1 MTTRRRIWRA
11 ALLGSTLGGAATFG
25 ATPVP
30 AAEAPGAAQLLDPAY
45 MAANICAPIPTRR
58 TELYKPG
65 YQLAAAQAGAAAAA
79 AAAEAADRG
88 PVLHDN
94 LGTLSYA
101 VATRAPEAQRYFD
114 QGLRLAFAFNHAEAR
129 RAFRQAQAI
138 DPTCAMCYWGEAYVL
153 GPNINYPM
161 MPDAVAP
168 AFAAVAQA
176 VALKDGASE
185 RERALIEA
193 MAKRYAADPD
203 ADRKALEA
211 AYADAMAAVSERY
224 PDDDE
229 IQVLFADALMN
240 LQPWDYWA
248 PDRKTPKGRAA
259 EQVAALERVL
269 ERNPDHPGAIHLYI
283 HTVEA
288 STTPERAE
296 AHADRLGALMP
307 GAGHLVHMPA
317 HIYYR
322 VGRYLDSLKA
332 NIKAA
337 KADEALFAQVED
349 QSIYRHGLYPHN
361 VHFVLVSAQMA
372 GDGAN
377 AVSAAEKLGQVVSD
391 DMAKQVGWVEA
402 IKTAPYFAHAQFS
415 APETVLA
422 LPDPGG
428 DFPFVQGSWRYARAM
443 AQVRA
448 GDLQAAAEEGKLLG
462 DLAETADLS
471 RLEAWY
477 VPAKEVLAIAGKVVD
492 GQVARAG
499 GDHARA
505 EAPLREAA
513 ALQDGLPYMEPPFWY
528 YPVRQTLGAAL
539 LEAGKAEDAAQ
550 AFQQALMAAPN
561 NAYAL
566 YGLVQAQEAMGDTA
580 GAAATQTLFEK
591 AWAGGA
597 ELPSLAGL

>member
-1 MTTRRRIWRA
+1 MTRRWRFCRA
-11 ALLGSTLGGAATFG
+11 VLLGSTLAGAATSG
-25 ATPVP
+25 ATPAP
-30 AAEAPGAAQLLDPAY
+30 AAEAAGAAQLLDPAY
-45 MAANICAPIPTRR
+45 MAANICAPIPARR

-65 YQLAAAQAGAAAAA
+65 YQLAVAQAGSAAVATAV
-79 AAAEAADRG
+79 AADKS
-88 PVLHDN
+88 PVLYDD
-94 LGTLSYA
+94 LGTLSYP

-129 RAFRQAQAI
+129 RAFRRAQAI

-193 MAKRYAADPD
+193 MAARYAADPA

-211 AYADAMAAVSERY
+211 AYADAMAEVAERH
-224 PDDDE
+224 PEDDQV
-229 IQVLFADALMN
+229 QVLFADALMN

-248 PDRKTPKGRAA
+248 PDRRTPKGRTA
-259 EQVAALERVL
+259 EQLAALERVL
-269 ERNPDHPGAIHLYI
+269 ERNSEHPGAIHLYI

-288 STTPERAE
+288 STSPERAE
-296 AHADRLGALMP
+296 GHADRLGTLMP
-307 GAGHLVHMPA
+307 GAGHPVHMPA

-337 KADEALFAQVED
+337 AADEALFAQVQD

-422 LPDPGG
+422 LPDPGD

-443 AQVRA
+443 ARIRA
-448 GDLQAAAEEGKLLG
+448 GDLQAAAEEGKRLG
-462 DLAETADLS
+462 DLAEGADLS
-471 RLEAWY
+471 RLAAWF
-477 VPAKEVLAIAGKVVD
+477 VPAKEVLTIAGKVVD
-492 GQVARAG
+492 GQIARAG
-499 GDHARA
+499 GDHAA
-505 EAPLREAA
+505 EVALREAA

-539 LEAGKAEDAAQ
+539 LDAGKAEEAAQ
-550 AFQQALMAAPN
+550 ALLAAPN

-566 YGLVQAQEAMGDTA
+566 HGLMQAQQAMGDTA
-580 GAAATQTLFEK
+580 GAAATQDLFK
-591 AWAGGA
+591 RAWAGGA
-597 ELPSLAGL
+597 EPPTLAEL